1 MAKNQLGFY
10 FAWKIVQYKSLKD
23 FIFQK
28 VRGYHMVKE
37 GLKRRII
44 DIERERR
51 RAQGVGDRKTLV
63 KGPGTDQVSH

>member
-1 MAKNQLGFY
+1 MIILDQM
-10 FAWKIVQYKSLKD
+10 
-23 FIFQK
+23 FQK

>member
-1 MAKNQLGFY
+1 MLIIRSNVNLINY
-10 FAWKIVQYKSLKD
+10 Y
-23 FIFQK
+23 IFQK

-51 RAQGVGDRKTLV
+51 RAQSTGDRTTLV
-63 KGPGTDQVSH
+63 KGPGTDQVTH